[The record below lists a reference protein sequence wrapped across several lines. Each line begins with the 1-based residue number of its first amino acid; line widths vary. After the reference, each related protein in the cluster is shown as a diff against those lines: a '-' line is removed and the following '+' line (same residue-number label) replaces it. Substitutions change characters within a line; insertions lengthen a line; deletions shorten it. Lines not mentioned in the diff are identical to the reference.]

1 MDRDDDAKGSHGGR
15 REGAGRPEG
24 SPNTLGYGEVRAV
37 KACRLRLPKD
47 ASPEVEAVAERAF
60 ERIVAVMECDVHP
73 DFAGHVLKAAT
84 RLREE
89 ACGPL
94 AQKVEHA
101 GEDGGPLRVVIQ
113 KLGPEEDE

>member
-1 MDRDDDAKGSHGGR
+1 MGST
-15 REGAGRPEG
+15 
-24 SPNTLGYGEVRAV
+24 NVLGLGEVRAV

-60 ERIVAVMECDVHP
+60 ERLVAVMECQVLP
-73 DFAGHVLKAAT
+73 EQAGHVLKAAT

-94 AQKVEHA
+94 TQKVEHS
-101 GEDGGPLRVVIQ
+101 GKDGGPIVFEFPPIP
-113 KLGPEEDE
+113 GDDEP